1 MCKKNVALEDEEGN
15 KVNFRFHNNN
25 LILSNESKVW
35 EDFRFENLMWRVSID
50 GCAPTSERRK
60 FNKNGFLWKFL
71 CLTSPH
77 GFGLRPYLNGFD
89 SSSYSNV
96 QSKIRDQLF
105 RCAELIKSHG

>member
-1 MCKKNVALEDEEGN
+1 MCKKNAALEDEEGN

-77 GFGLRPYLNGFD
+77 GFGLRPYLNGLTRAHTQTSNPKLEINCFVAQ
-89 SSSYSNV
+89 SS
-96 QSKIRDQLF
+96 
-105 RCAELIKSHG
+105 